1 MMRYFD
7 LHCDTPY
14 RMYEENLDFNSGKL
28 SVNSAENIFE
38 EYYQC
43 FAVWLDDNLE
53 KPFQKYKGTIQN
65 FKEKF
70 EKSGSKIK
78 SVFTVEGGA
87 VLEGN
92 IDNLYLLKNDG
103 IRALTLTWNGKNQI
117 ASGADFEGGIT
128 DFGRETVRVMNALKI
143 ACDLS
148 HLNRESFYGA
158 LEEAEFPI
166 ATHSCAYEVYPHKRN
181 LTDDQIKELVF
192 KNGIMGLCFYPKFLG
207 EGDVFEN
214 IYKHLFYLLDKGYE
228 NHIAIGSDFDGADM
242 DKRLCKAS
250 NVKALYEF
258 LNEKGINVQILDKI
272 FFLNAKKFFEKV

>member
-1 MMRYFD
+1 MKYFD

-14 RMYEENLDFNSGKL
+14 RMYEENLPFNSAEL
-28 SVNSAENIFE
+28 SVNSDEDIFE

-43 FAVWLDDNLE
+43 FAVWLKDDLDN
-53 KPFQKYKGTIQN
+53 PFQKYKQTLKS
-65 FKEKF
+65 FKYKF

-78 SVFTVEGGA
+78 PIFTVEGGA

-92 IDNLYLLKNDG
+92 IENLYLLKNDG

-117 ASGADFEGGIT
+117 ASGVNFEGGIT
-128 DFGRETVRVMNALKI
+128 DFGRETVRVMNTLKI

-158 LEEAEFPI
+158 LEETEFPI
-166 ATHSCAYEVYPHKRN
+166 ATHSCSYEIYPHKRN
-181 LTDDQIKELVF
+181 LTDDQIKELVS

-207 EGDVFEN
+207 EGEVFEN

-228 NHIAIGSDFDGADM
+228 NYIAIGSDFDGAEM
-242 DKRLCKAS
+242 DCKLYKAS
-250 NVKALYEF
+250 DVAQLYEF
-258 LNEKGINVQILDKI
+258 LKEKSINDEILNKI
-272 FFLNAKKFFEKV
+272 FFKNAKKFFKRV